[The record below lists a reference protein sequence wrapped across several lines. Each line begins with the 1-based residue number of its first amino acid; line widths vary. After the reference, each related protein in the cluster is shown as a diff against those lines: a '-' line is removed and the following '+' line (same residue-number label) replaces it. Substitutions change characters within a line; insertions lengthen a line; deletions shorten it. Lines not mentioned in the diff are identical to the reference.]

1 MNRRV
6 TICDIA
12 EAAGVSACCVSWV
25 LRNHPRSQGMNV
37 KTRQRI
43 LDAAASLGYVQNQLA
58 IATRT
63 GHVNTIAV
71 ILNFRQFQNQPPVN
85 QIMTGILLESSAFR
99 QSIKIF
105 SEEDLDNSFRQIL
118 ENRIDKIIMISID
131 HDLRERVAELAEQN
145 SIRLAYAYECGHRNF
160 PAVNADNIEMTSKM
174 VHYLAEHGHSR
185 IGLLCVPHIHHYKTD
200 RHAGYLKGMT
210 ECGLKTDP
218 RWISCSGE
226 IDAAVD
232 RMLALPPEQRPT
244 ALVTLSD
251 SLAARAQR
259 QAWKRGLRIPEDFS
273 VIGIGDMECSSLSMI
288 PITTFRE
295 SLTETGSLLVHLV
308 LGKKID
314 IQPDES
320 QVFRTHAELIE
331 RESVYPID
339 ARRKSQA
346 PSYKIQEKKQKGPAK

>member
-63 GHVNTIAV
+63 GQVNTIAV

-85 QIMTGILLESSAFR
+85 QIMSGILLEAASLQYGVKIFPEEDPDSAFR
-99 QSIKIF
+99 F
-105 SEEDLDNSFRQIL
+105 IL

-145 SIRLAYAYECGHRNF
+145 SIRLVYAYECGHRNF

-174 VHYLAEHGHSR
+174 VHYLAEHGHTR

-259 QAWKRGLRIPEDFS
+259 QAWKRGLRIPDDFS

-320 QVFRTHAELIE
+320 QVFRTHAKLIE
-331 RESVYPID
+331 RESVYTID
-339 ARRKSQA
+339 TSHKSQDNRN
-346 PSYKIQEKKQKGPAK
+346 QKKGNRT